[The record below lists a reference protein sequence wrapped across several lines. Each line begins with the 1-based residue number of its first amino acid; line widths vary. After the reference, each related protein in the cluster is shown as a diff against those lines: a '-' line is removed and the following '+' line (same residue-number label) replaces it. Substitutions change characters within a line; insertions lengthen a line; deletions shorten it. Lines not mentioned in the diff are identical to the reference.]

1 MLELVIEIYNNMD
14 VLYGFLLVVRE
25 CEWYEKIFFDDGRLM
40 IEGVVRVVV
49 VFFFFSEWVIVLC
62 LIIEL

>member
-1 MLELVIEIYNNMD
+1 MD